1 MKKLLALGFAAL
13 FAGASFAQR
22 TCHTM
27 DALEHQRQHDNG
39 LDERMHQIE
48 RVTENYLRNGSV
60 YGSNERVTGVITIPV
75 VVHVIHN
82 TAVPQQNISDAQI
95 NSQIAVLNED
105 FRRTNAD
112 HVNVPSLFS
121 SLKADSE
128 IQFVLANTTPTGAA
142 TSGITR
148 KASTRASWGTN
159 NDCKRLSSGGVD
171 PWDPSRYLNIW
182 VCNIGG
188 GILGYAQFPGG
199 AAATDGVVVSPQYFG
214 SSTKG
219 TGFYLSAPFDRGRT
233 ATHEVG
239 HWLNL
244 RHIWGDANCGNDFV
258 ADTPTQQ
265 TSNGGCPAFPKP
277 SCGNTSDMWMNYMDY
292 TDDRCMYMFSLGQK
306 DRMRATFEPGGGR
319 SGFVS
324 SSTPTCAVPAS
335 LSTSAITTS
344 SATLN
349 WGAVSG
355 ASSYDVRVK
364 AVSSSTWTNFNG
376 RTGTSMN
383 VTGLAASTAYEWQ
396 IRTNCSGSASA
407 YSASVNFTTTSAS
420 VTWCAS
426 RGNNN
431 QFEWIDLVQL
441 GSINRTSARETNGY
455 INTGLSTNLVRGSS
469 QTITYSAGFSSTA
482 YTEYWK
488 VWIDWNRN
496 GTFESTELVVNRTSS
511 SSANLSTSF
520 TVPTSA
526 VLGQTR
532 MRVSMSD
539 ANQTACANP
548 FNYGEVE
555 DYTVNIT
562 ATARVDIDGLAAN
575 TESFEAQIY
584 PNPASNVA
592 HIKLVGAKD
601 NNQVQIYDM
610 AGRSVYTATI
620 NGNEDH
626 NVNLASFEKGIY
638 IINITSADGVVE
650 RKKLV
655 VQK

>member
-1 MKKLLALGFAAL
+1 MKKILMLGFAAL
-13 FAGASFAQR
+13 FASASFAQR

-27 DALEHQRQHDNG
+27 EVLEHQRQHDHG
-39 LDERMHQIE
+39 LDERMQQIE
-48 RVTENYLRNGSV
+48 RVTENYLRNGST
-60 YGSNERVTGVITIPV
+60 YTNQRVTGVVTIPV
-75 VVHVIHN
+75 VVHVIYN
-82 TAVPQQNISDAQI
+82 TAVAQENISDAQI

-121 SLKADSE
+121 SLKADTE
-128 IQFVLANTTPTGAA
+128 IQFVLASTTPTGAA

-199 AAATDGVVVSPQYFG
+199 AAATDGVVISPQYFG
-214 SSTKG
+214 SSSKG
-219 TGFYLSAPFDRGRT
+219 TGFYLSAPFDKGRT

-324 SSTPTCAVPAS
+324 SSAPTCAVPTS
-335 LSTSAITTS
+335 LSTSVITAS

-355 ASSYDVRVK
+355 ASSYDIRIK
-364 AVSSSTWTNFNG
+364 PVSSSTWTDFNG

-383 VTGLAASTAYEWQ
+383 ITGLAASTAYEWQ

-407 YSASVNFTTTSAS
+407 YSASVNFNTTSAS

-431 QFEWIDLVQL
+431 QFEWIDLVRL

-562 ATARVDIDGLAAN
+562 ATARVDIDGLSAN
-575 TESFEAQIY
+575 TETFEAQIY

-592 HIKLVGAKD
+592 HIKLVGVKD

-626 NVNLASFEKGIY
+626 NVNLASFENGIY
-638 IINITSADGVVE
+638 IINITTADGVVE

>member
-1 MKKLLALGFAAL
+1 MKKLFALGFAAL
-13 FAGASFAQR
+13 LFSASFAQR

-27 DALEHQRQHDNG
+27 HVLEEQRQQDPE
-39 LDERMHQIE
+39 LDQRMQHIE
-48 RVTENYLRNGSV
+48 RVTENYLRNGST
-60 YGSNERVTGVITIPV
+60 YGNERVTGVVTIPV
-75 VVHVIHN
+75 VVHVIYN
-82 TAVPQQNISDAQI
+82 SSKTQENISDAQI

-105 FRRTNAD
+105 FRRTNPD

-121 SLKADSE
+121 SLKADTE
-128 IQFVLANTTPTGAA
+128 IQFVLATTDPNGNPT
-142 TSGITR
+142 TGITR
-148 KASTRASWGTN
+148 KSSTRTSWGTN
-159 NDCKRLSSGGVD
+159 DDCKKTSTGGVA
-171 PWDPSRYLNIW
+171 PWDATRYLNIW

-199 AAATDGVVVSPQYFG
+199 STATDGVVISPQYFG
-214 SSTKG
+214 SSSKG
-219 TGFYLSAPFDRGRT
+219 TGFYLSAPFDKGRT

-258 ADTPTQQ
+258 SDTPTQQ
-265 TSNGGCPAFPKP
+265 TSNGGCPSFPKP

-335 LSTSAITTS
+335 LSTSAITAS

-355 ASSYDVRVK
+355 ASTYDVRIK

-376 RTGTSMN
+376 RTGTSLN

-407 YSASVNFTTTSAS
+407 YSASVNFTTTSSS
-420 VTWCAS
+420 VTYCAS

-431 QFEWIDLVQL
+431 QYEWIDLVRL
-441 GSINRTSARETNGY
+441 GSINRTSSRETNGY
-455 INTGLSTNLVRGSS
+455 TNTGLSTNLVRGAT
-469 QTITYSAGFSSTA
+469 QTITYSARFSSTA

-488 VWIDWNRN
+488 VWIDFNAN
-496 GTFESTELVVNRTSS
+496 GTFESNELVVNRTSR

-520 TVPTSA
+520 TVPTTA

-539 ANQTACANP
+539 ANQTACSNP

-562 ATARVDIDGLAAN
+562 ASARVDIDELAAN
-575 TESFEAQIY
+575 EENFETQIY

-592 HIKLVGAKD
+592 HIKLIGAKD
-601 NNQVQIYDM
+601 NKQVQIFDM
-610 AGRSVYTATI
+610 AGRNVYTATI
-620 NGNEDH
+620 NAYEDH

-638 IINITSADGVVE
+638 VIQVIGAEGVVD